1 MRSRL
6 NKKCNYFKKIASL
19 KKIFSEWQE
28 LNLYDPNLM
37 NILNDAMINQIPIEL
52 NYEGS
57 GTRDVIPYAFTQ
69 TKDGNILLNVYKDT
83 GEIRRYRFDRINN
96 IWIDN
101 TDQYEEESY
110 EQNNNE
116 QNNNEQEFMEEDY
129 DNMYNEQYDEE
140 YNEEIPMYDDPE
152 LNNSNQQQISQEE
165 PIYDEQIFDQNQES
179 EEFTDEV

>member
-6 NKKCNYFKKIASL
+6 NKKCNYFKKVASL

-110 EQNNNE
+110 EQNNNK
-116 QNNNEQEFMEEDY
+116 
-129 DNMYNEQYDEE
+129 
-140 YNEEIPMYDDPE
+140 
-152 LNNSNQQQISQEE
+152 
-165 PIYDEQIFDQNQES
+165 
-179 EEFTDEV
+179 

>member
-6 NKKCNYFKKIASL
+6 NKKCNYFKKVASL

-101 TDQYEEESY
+101 ADQYEEESY

-116 QNNNEQEFMEEDY
+116 QEFMEEDY
-129 DNMYNEQYDEE
+129 NNIYNEQYNEE

-165 PIYDEQIFDQNQES
+165 PIYNEQIFDQNQES

>member
-6 NKKCNYFKKIASL
+6 NKKCNYFKKVASL

-116 QNNNEQEFMEEDY
+116 QEFMEEDY
-129 DNMYNEQYDEE
+129 DNMYNEQYNEE

-179 EEFTDEV
+179 EEFADEV

>member
-1 MRSRL
+1 MQSRL

-116 QNNNEQEFMEEDY
+116 QEFMEEDY
-129 DNMYNEQYDEE
+129 NNIYNEQYNEE

>member
-6 NKKCNYFKKIASL
+6 NKKCNYFKKVASL

-116 QNNNEQEFMEEDY
+116 QEFMEEDY
-129 DNMYNEQYDEE
+129 DNIYNEQYNEE

-179 EEFTDEV
+179 EEFADEV

>member
-6 NKKCNYFKKIASL
+6 NKKCNYFKKVASL

-96 IWIDN
+96 IWIDS

-110 EQNNNE
+110 EQSYE

-129 DNMYNEQYDEE
+129 DNMYNEQYNEE
-140 YNEEIPMYDDPE
+140 YNEEIPTYDDPE

>member
-6 NKKCNYFKKIASL
+6 NKKCNYFKKVASL

-116 QNNNEQEFMEEDY
+116 QEFMEEDY
-129 DNMYNEQYDEE
+129 NNIYNEQYNEE

-152 LNNSNQQQISQEE
+152 LNNSNQQQTSQEE

>member
-6 NKKCNYFKKIASL
+6 NKKCNYFKKVASL

-96 IWIDN
+96 IWIDS

-116 QNNNEQEFMEEDY
+116 QEFMEEDY
-129 DNMYNEQYDEE
+129 NNIYNEQYNEE

>member
-6 NKKCNYFKKIASL
+6 NKKCNYFKKVASL

-116 QNNNEQEFMEEDY
+116 QEFVEEDY
-129 DNMYNEQYDEE
+129 NNMYNEQYNEE

>member
-6 NKKCNYFKKIASL
+6 NKKCNYFKKVASL

-116 QNNNEQEFMEEDY
+116 QEFMEEDY
-129 DNMYNEQYDEE
+129 DNIYNEQYNEE

-165 PIYDEQIFDQNQES
+165 PIYDEQMFDQNQES

>member
-6 NKKCNYFKKIASL
+6 NKKCNYFKKVASL

-96 IWIDN
+96 IWIDS

-116 QNNNEQEFMEEDY
+116 QEFMEEDY
-129 DNMYNEQYDEE
+129 NNMYNEQYNEE

-152 LNNSNQQQISQEE
+152 LNDSNQQQISQEE

>member
-6 NKKCNYFKKIASL
+6 NKKCNYFKKVASL

-96 IWIDN
+96 IWIDS

-116 QNNNEQEFMEEDY
+116 QEFMEEDY
-129 DNMYNEQYDEE
+129 NNIYNEQYNEE

-152 LNNSNQQQISQEE
+152 LNNSNQQQINQEE

>member
-1 MRSRL
+1 MQSRL
-6 NKKCNYFKKIASL
+6 NKKCNYFKKVASL

-116 QNNNEQEFMEEDY
+116 QEFMEEDY
-129 DNMYNEQYDEE
+129 NNMYNEQYNEE

>member
-6 NKKCNYFKKIASL
+6 NKKCNYFKKVASL

-96 IWIDN
+96 IWIDS

-116 QNNNEQEFMEEDY
+116 QEFMEEDY
-129 DNMYNEQYDEE
+129 NNMYNEQYNEE

-165 PIYDEQIFDQNQES
+165 PIYNEQIFDQNQES

>member
-116 QNNNEQEFMEEDY
+116 QEFMEEDY
-129 DNMYNEQYDEE
+129 NNIYNEQYNEE

>member
-6 NKKCNYFKKIASL
+6 NKKCNYFKKVASL

-116 QNNNEQEFMEEDY
+116 QEFMEEDY

>member
-6 NKKCNYFKKIASL
+6 NKKCNYFKKVASL

-96 IWIDN
+96 IWIDS

-116 QNNNEQEFMEEDY
+116 QEFMEEDY
-129 DNMYNEQYDEE
+129 NNIYNEQYNKE
-140 YNEEIPMYDDPE
+140 YNEEIPTYDDPE

>member
-6 NKKCNYFKKIASL
+6 NKKCNYFKKVASL

-96 IWIDN
+96 IWIDS

-116 QNNNEQEFMEEDY
+116 QEFIEEDY
-129 DNMYNEQYDEE
+129 NNMYNEQYNEE

-152 LNNSNQQQISQEE
+152 LNNSNQQQINQEE

>member
-6 NKKCNYFKKIASL
+6 NKKYNYFKKIASL

-116 QNNNEQEFMEEDY
+116 QEFMEEDY
-129 DNMYNEQYDEE
+129 NNMYNEQYNEE

-152 LNNSNQQQISQEE
+152 LNNSNQQQINQEE

>member
-96 IWIDN
+96 IWIDS

-116 QNNNEQEFMEEDY
+116 QEFMEEDY
-129 DNMYNEQYDEE
+129 NNMYNEQYNEE

>member
-6 NKKCNYFKKIASL
+6 NKKCNYFKKVASL

-116 QNNNEQEFMEEDY
+116 QEFMEEDY
-129 DNMYNEQYDEE
+129 NNIYNEQYNEE

-152 LNNSNQQQISQEE
+152 LNDSNQQQISQEE
-165 PIYDEQIFDQNQES
+165 PIYNEQIFDQNQES

>member
-6 NKKCNYFKKIASL
+6 NKKCNYFKKVASL

-116 QNNNEQEFMEEDY
+116 QEFMEEDY
-129 DNMYNEQYDEE
+129 NNIYNEQYNEE

-152 LNNSNQQQISQEE
+152 LNNSNQQQVSQEE

>member
-6 NKKCNYFKKIASL
+6 NKKCNYFKKVASL

-101 TDQYEEESY
+101 ADQYEEESY

-116 QNNNEQEFMEEDY
+116 Q
-129 DNMYNEQYDEE
+129 YNEE

-152 LNNSNQQQISQEE
+152 LNNSNQQQVSQEE

-179 EEFTDEV
+179 EEFADEV

>member
-1 MRSRL
+1 M
-6 NKKCNYFKKIASL
+6 

-96 IWIDN
+96 IWIDS

-110 EQNNNE
+110 E

-129 DNMYNEQYDEE
+129 DNMYNEQYNEE
-140 YNEEIPMYDDPE
+140 YNEEIPTYDDPE

>member
-6 NKKCNYFKKIASL
+6 NKKYNYFKKVASL

-116 QNNNEQEFMEEDY
+116 QEFMEEDY
-129 DNMYNEQYDEE
+129 NNIYNEQYNEE

>member
-6 NKKCNYFKKIASL
+6 NKKCNYFKKVASL

-116 QNNNEQEFMEEDY
+116 Q
-129 DNMYNEQYDEE
+129 YNEE

>member
-6 NKKCNYFKKIASL
+6 NKKCNYFKKVASL

-116 QNNNEQEFMEEDY
+116 QEFMEEDY
-129 DNMYNEQYDEE
+129 NNMYNEQDNEE

>member
-6 NKKCNYFKKIASL
+6 NKKCNYFKKVASL

-116 QNNNEQEFMEEDY
+116 QEFTEEDY
-129 DNMYNEQYDEE
+129 NNVYNEQYNEE

-179 EEFTDEV
+179 EEFTDEI

>member
-6 NKKCNYFKKIASL
+6 NKKCNYFKKVASL

-116 QNNNEQEFMEEDY
+116 QEFMEEDY
-129 DNMYNEQYDEE
+129 NNIYNEQYNEE

-165 PIYDEQIFDQNQES
+165 PIYNEQIFDQNQES

>member
-6 NKKCNYFKKIASL
+6 NKKCNYFKKVASL

-110 EQNNNE
+110 EQSYE

-129 DNMYNEQYDEE
+129 NNMYNEQYNEE

-179 EEFTDEV
+179 EEFADEV

>member
-6 NKKCNYFKKIASL
+6 NKKCNYFKKVAGL

-116 QNNNEQEFMEEDY
+116 QEFMEEDY
-129 DNMYNEQYDEE
+129 DNMYNEQYNEE

>member
-96 IWIDN
+96 IWIDS

-116 QNNNEQEFMEEDY
+116 QEFMEEDY
-129 DNMYNEQYDEE
+129 NNIYNEQYNEE

>member
-6 NKKCNYFKKIASL
+6 NKKYNYFKKVASL

-116 QNNNEQEFMEEDY
+116 QEFMEEDY
-129 DNMYNEQYDEE
+129 NNMYNEQYNEE

>member
-6 NKKCNYFKKIASL
+6 NKKCNYFKKVASL

-101 TDQYEEESY
+101 ADQYEEESY

-116 QNNNEQEFMEEDY
+116 QEFMEEDY
-129 DNMYNEQYDEE
+129 NNMYNEQYNEE

-179 EEFTDEV
+179 EEFADEV

>member
-6 NKKCNYFKKIASL
+6 NKKCNYFKKVASL

-96 IWIDN
+96 IWIDS

-116 QNNNEQEFMEEDY
+116 QECMEEEDN
-129 DNMYNEQYDEE
+129 NMYNEQYNEE
-140 YNEEIPMYDDPE
+140 YNEEIPMYNDPE

>member
-6 NKKCNYFKKIASL
+6 NKKYNYFKKVASL

-101 TDQYEEESY
+101 ADQYEEESY

-116 QNNNEQEFMEEDY
+116 QEFMEEDY
-129 DNMYNEQYDEE
+129 NNMYNEQYNEE

>member
-6 NKKCNYFKKIASL
+6 NKKCNYFKKVASL

-116 QNNNEQEFMEEDY
+116 QEFMEEDY
-129 DNMYNEQYDEE
+129 NNMYNEQYNEE

-179 EEFTDEV
+179 EDFTDEV

>member
-6 NKKCNYFKKIASL
+6 NKKCNYFKKVASL

-96 IWIDN
+96 IWIDS

-116 QNNNEQEFMEEDY
+116 QEFMEEDY
-129 DNMYNEQYDEE
+129 NNMYNEQYNEE
-140 YNEEIPMYDDPE
+140 YNEDIPMYDDPE

>member
-6 NKKCNYFKKIASL
+6 NKKCNYFKKVASL

-116 QNNNEQEFMEEDY
+116 QEFMEEDY
-129 DNMYNEQYDEE
+129 NNIYNEQYNEE
-140 YNEEIPMYDDPE
+140 YNEEIPTYDDPE